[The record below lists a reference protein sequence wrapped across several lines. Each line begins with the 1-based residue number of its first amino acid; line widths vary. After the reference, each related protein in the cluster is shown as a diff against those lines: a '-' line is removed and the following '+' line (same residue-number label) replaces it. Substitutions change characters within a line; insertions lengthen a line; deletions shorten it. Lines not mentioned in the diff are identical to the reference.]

1 MNKEVLRDGDIVLFH
16 TKGFSII
23 SIGIRMLTE
32 SFWNHAG
39 MYVVDPD
46 SKGFVIE
53 ALGKGVAKTPIEKYI
68 DNKNYVLRVVS
79 LKQEA
84 FKDQAEYHE
93 GLKIATSSVRS
104 AIGIKY
110 DWWAIAYLGIVY
122 LSKGLWHKGFKKIPK
137 RFNLLQSRNK
147 FFCSELVCESYYK
160 ISSLYPQ
167 LFAGKTKQKCD
178 TTTPRDISKSPNVK
192 FVAGLDVV

>member
-1 MNKEVLRDGDIVLFH
+1 MNKAVLRDGDILLFH

-32 SFWNHAG
+32 SFWNHTG

-53 ALGKGVAKTPIEKYI
+53 ALGKGVVKTPIEKYI
-68 DNKNYVLRVVS
+68 DNKSYVLRVVS

-84 FKDQAEYHE
+84 FKDQAEYQE
-93 GLKIATSSVRS
+93 GIKTAASRIRLT
-104 AIGIKY
+104 IGVKY
-110 DWWAIAYLGIVY
+110 DWMAIAYLGIVY

-137 RFNLLQSRNK
+137 RFNPLQSRNK
-147 FFCSELVCESYYK
+147 FFCSELVCESCYK
-160 ISSLYPQ
+160 ISSLHPQ
-167 LFAGKTKQKCD
+167 LFVGKTKQKCD

-192 FVAGLDVV
+192 WIVGFDVV